1 MHLLKYNPDAKTL
14 TEVPPSEFDA
24 DPTCR
29 YFYVLGNRAHVPIVT
44 PDGIGEIVWQHPD
57 YQPPSP
63 ANTMTDQHRA
73 TPEQWEEL
81 QTVSQSILK
90 MHAPH
95 SCILELRD
103 RVEALEATQ
112 HAHIKAGA
120 AGVEATEAGVR
131 YAIEQLRSKPGRWQ
145 PLKVET
151 TYGSDASIPELSQ
164 SDVKAAEME
173 WARTAPGMRSDATD
187 RVLALDAVAA
197 AGAQVGRSSAAV
209 DRVLALQ
216 DQIRDGTLTLA
227 DALKEIGASEPAPC
241 PRPSSLVDR
250 VADAIGAA
258 DDEGLTNMTWSN
270 HSRDAIREVAA
281 WINERELKAQN
292 DPYCLAAPTADEV
305 LGWLRN
311 EADR

>member
-1 MHLLKYNPDAKTL
+1 M
-14 TEVPPSEFDA
+14 TEQHRA
-24 DPTCR
+24 DPK
-29 YFYVLGNRAHVPIVT
+29 LWAAAEKWG
-44 PDGIGEIVWQHPD
+44 
-57 YQPPSP
+57 
-63 ANTMTDQHRA
+63 ANTMDMANCT
-73 TPEQWEEL
+73 
-81 QTVSQSILK
+81 
-90 MHAPH
+90 
-95 SCILELRD
+95 LELRD

-112 HAHIKAGA
+112 HAHIEAKA

-131 YAIEQLRSKPGRWQ
+131 YAIEQLRSRPGSWQ

-164 SDVKAAEME
+164 SDVKAAEIK

-187 RVLALDAVAA
+187 RVLD
-197 AGAQVGRSSAAV
+197 
-209 DRVLALQ
+209 LQ
-216 DQIRDGTLTLA
+216 DQIRDGESGVRYAMQQAWELA
-227 DALKEIGASEPAPC
+227 AEQLPQDKLGRLIEQDRSD
-241 PRPSSLVDR
+241 PRQLILVER

-270 HSRDAIREVAA
+270 HSRAAIRAVAA

>member
-14 TEVPPSEFDA
+14 TEVPPSEFD
-24 DPTCR
+24 PHPLTPCR
-29 YFYVLGNRAHVPIVT
+29 YFYVLGKRAHVPIVT

-112 HAHIKAGA
+112 HAHI
-120 AGVEATEAGVR
+120 EA
-131 YAIEQLRSKPGRWQ
+131 K
-145 PLKVET
+145 
-151 TYGSDASIPELSQ
+151 
-164 SDVKAAEME
+164 
-173 WARTAPGMRSDATD
+173 
-187 RVLALDAVAA
+187 A

-216 DQIRDGTLTLA
+216 DQIRDGESGVRYAMQQAWELA
-227 DALKEIGASEPAPC
+227 AEQLPQDKLGRLIEQDRSD
-241 PRPSSLVDR
+241 PRQLILVER

-258 DDEGLTNMTWSN
+258 DDEGLTNMTWSY
-270 HSRDAIREVAA
+270 HSRAAIRAVA
-281 WINERELKAQN
+281 E
-292 DPYCLAAPTADEV
+292 
-305 LGWLRN
+305 WLRSEYPQREGCGTAWANLIDN
-311 EADR
+311 EANR

>member
-1 MHLLKYNPDAKTL
+1 MHLLKYNPDAMTL

-24 DPTCR
+24 DPTCC
-29 YFYVLGNRAHVPIVT
+29 YFYVQGKRAHVPIVT

-173 WARTAPGMRSDATD
+173 WACTAPEMRSDAT
-187 RVLALDAVAA
+187 
-197 AGAQVGRSSAAV
+197 

-216 DQIRDGTLTLA
+216 DQIRDGALSLA
-227 DALKEIGASEPAPC
+227 DALKEINGEPIERTRRTTYLVEKIRVRMIQEQKNSNSWQAV
-241 PRPSSLVDR
+241 PRR
-250 VADAIGAA
+250 VQLAIAEA
-258 DDEGLTNMTWSN
+258 VL
-270 HSRDAIREVAA
+270 REVA
-281 WINERELKAQN
+281 E
-292 DPYCLAAPTADEV
+292 
-305 LGWLRN
+305 WLRSEYPQREGCGTAWANLLDN
-311 EADR
+311 EANL